1 MDYNLLFSVKVCM
14 NEMSLSVNVKKMVP
28 YTITLLYDTCNMH
41 LLKILHTVTLT
52 KSLVFSLCI
61 LVYKI
66 QYICIILH
74 IIPKSVVNIL
84 MSEVQI
90 IMDVYQYLY
99 K

>member
-1 MDYNLLFSVKVCM
+1 
-14 NEMSLSVNVKKMVP
+14 
-28 YTITLLYDTCNMH
+28 MH

-52 KSLVFSLCI
+52 KSLVFFLCI
-61 LVYKI
+61 LVYEI

-74 IIPKSVVNIL
+74 IIPNSVVNIL

>member
-1 MDYNLLFSVKVCM
+1 MIHV
-14 NEMSLSVNVKKMVP
+14 LS
-28 YTITLLYDTCNMH
+28 TMH
-41 LLKILHTVTLT
+41 LLKILHTVTFT
-52 KSLVFSLCI
+52 KSPVFSLCI
-61 LVYKI
+61 LVYEI

>member
-1 MDYNLLFSVKVCM
+1 
-14 NEMSLSVNVKKMVP
+14 MVP
-28 YTITLLYDTCNMH
+28 YTITLLYDTCTMH

-61 LVYKI
+61 LVYEI